1 MGYVVK
7 GDMAWDLAG
16 RLWGN
21 CLTSLSLGFFS
32 EYIQMKQCTQSI
44 YHSAWLMGD
53 VAHGSS
59 IYYTNICDGSL
70 TALGLM
76 DMENAQQAILILW
89 KVLVLKEEYL
99 SQA

>member
-1 MGYVVK
+1 
-7 GDMAWDLAG
+7 MAWDLAG

-32 EYIQMKQCTQSI
+32 EYLQMKQCTQSI

-53 VAHGSS
+53 VEYMVALT
-59 IYYTNICDGSL
+59 IDYTDVRDRPL
-70 TALGLM
+70 TAPGPVG
-76 DMENAQQAILILW
+76 MENAQQAISILW